1 MKFQIITINFFLR
14 FLLVL
19 AIGMCFF
26 PAFAQDENPEERNT
40 TSRSELW
47 TGLYTKYRV
56 GEKLYYYGEYHF
68 RTRDQ
73 LVQNIAQVYL
83 RFGMSYIIDK
93 SLEVTAGFVTPLYW
107 APPEFNNVEEPFD
120 KVVPQYRLWQQL
132 LFVQSVSKAKVYHQ
146 IRTEQRWRRDW
157 RVDSP
162 FKLTYRWRYKLATYI
177 PLNSYKLQKGT
188 VFASLN
194 NEIFIQSGKSIILNP
209 FEENRTFLGLGYILN
224 ENLQFQG
231 GYTFSY
237 QQRPSGIDYVNRGLV
252 RLAIYHNLD
261 FTKRKR
267 EEIEFQPLF

>member
-1 MKFQIITINFFLR
+1 MNFQISTRKFF
-14 FLLVL
+14 FCIVVVL
-19 AIGMCFF
+19 GIASAIS
-26 PAFAQDENPEERNT
+26 PTLAQESLPTERNT

-56 GEKLYYYGEYHF
+56 GKKLYYYGEYHF

-93 SLEVTAGFVTPLYW
+93 SLEVTAGIVTPLYW
-107 APPEFNNVEEPFD
+107 APPEFDNVEEPFD
-120 KVVPQYRLWQQL
+120 NVVPQFRLWQQM
-132 LFVQSVSKAKVYHQ
+132 LFVQSISKAKIYHQ

-157 RVDSP
+157 LVDSP
-162 FKLTYRWRYKLATYI
+162 FKLTFRWRYKLATYI

-194 NEIFIQSGKSIILNP
+194 NEIFIQSGRTIILNP

-224 ENLQFQG
+224 ENLQFQT

-237 QQRPSGIDYVNRGLV
+237 QQRPSGNDFINRGLV
-252 RLAIYHNLD
+252 RIAIYHNLD

-267 EEIEFQPLF
+267 DEIEFQPLF